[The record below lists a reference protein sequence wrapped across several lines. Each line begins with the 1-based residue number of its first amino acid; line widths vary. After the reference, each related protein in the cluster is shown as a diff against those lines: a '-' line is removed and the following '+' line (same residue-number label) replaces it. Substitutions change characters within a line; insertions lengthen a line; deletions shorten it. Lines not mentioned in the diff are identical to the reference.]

1 MTKDEFLSL
10 LNQLIDAKEKIIC
23 LFAIKTRNDVK
34 NEIKEKYK
42 GNTFE
47 YEYNNWYSQSLIIVK
62 HFLSYRFE
70 EFELMYKPAKN
81 RKELTL
87 MNYTIYD
94 AICGLNVKSRNI
106 YPHTATSKLIT
117 QFGILESIKTIVDN
131 KLDEMNSMLEF
142 DIFEKELDAARHLL
156 KNKYYR
162 SAGAIC
168 GVIIEKHLTNI
179 LNNNNILIT
188 KKNPG
193 INDLNSLLYEN
204 QLIDSTKF
212 KFITFL
218 ADIRNKCD
226 HNKDVEPTKEE
237 IHDLIEGTQKIIK
250 TYN

>member
-1 MTKDEFLSL
+1 
-10 LNQLIDAKEKIIC
+10 
-23 LFAIKTRNDVK
+23 
-34 NEIKEKYK
+34 
-42 GNTFE
+42 
-47 YEYNNWYSQSLIIVK
+47 
-62 HFLSYRFE
+62 
-70 EFELMYKPAKN
+70 
-81 RKELTL
+81 
-87 MNYTIYD
+87 
-94 AICGLNVKSRNI
+94 
-106 YPHTATSKLIT
+106 
-117 QFGILESIKTIVDN
+117 
-131 KLDEMNSMLEF
+131 MLEF